1 MVASEMVAGGVRAR
15 GVVACRLARMRRLRR
30 QRLDAAAR
38 KPGGV
43 VGPGPRICW
52 GEGVSVWFGG
62 GGGKA
67 DLFGGHLHVV
77 VVLLVED
84 GARVAVAVR
93 DFVVEQVQRPP
104 DAAVLFALEVAA
116 GGGRLVD
123 VQAERVGGAD
133 GGADVEI
140 GGVGVA
146 FDLEGESLWD
156 WSVLGFMV

>member
-1 MVASEMVAGGVRAR
+1 MCG
-15 GVVACRLARMRRLRR
+15 L
-30 QRLDAAAR
+30 
-38 KPGGV
+38 
-43 VGPGPRICW
+43 
-52 GEGVSVWFGG
+52 GG

-156 WSVLGFMV
+156 WSVLGFVV